1 MAEISYFF
9 WRNSMN
15 LQILEKKEEDKERE
29 FCKIHIS
36 LQNFFFFN
44 FYIKIKNAAINMR
57 YILIVFIIKSHQKIE
72 MLKGSFT
79 G

>member
-9 WRNSMN
+9 LAKFNEPPNIR
-15 LQILEKKEEDKERE
+15 KKEEDKERE